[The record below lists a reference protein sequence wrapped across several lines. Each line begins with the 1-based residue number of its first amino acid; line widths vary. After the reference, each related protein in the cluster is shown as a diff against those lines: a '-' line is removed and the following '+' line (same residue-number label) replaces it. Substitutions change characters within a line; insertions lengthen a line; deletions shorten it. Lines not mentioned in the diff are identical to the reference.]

1 MPRLSRSHSQFSW
14 LKLLGILCIALVAIS
29 GIAQA
34 AHAHPAGQPDHD
46 CALCIS
52 AHQAVQ
58 VVVILLLAVFIAPVA
73 FLAPESFSRPHACR
87 FSFELFCRPPPAV
100 SPSV

>member
-14 LKLLGILCIALVAIS
+14 LQLLGILCIALVAIS
-29 GIAQA
+29 GVAQVV
-34 AHAHPAGQPDHD
+34 HAHPGGQSDHD

-58 VVVILLLAVFIAPVA
+58 VAVILLLAVFVEPVA
-73 FLAPESFSRPHACR
+73 FLASESFSRPRVCR
-87 FSFELFCRPPPAV
+87 FSFKLFCRPPPAV
-100 SPSV
+100 FPSV